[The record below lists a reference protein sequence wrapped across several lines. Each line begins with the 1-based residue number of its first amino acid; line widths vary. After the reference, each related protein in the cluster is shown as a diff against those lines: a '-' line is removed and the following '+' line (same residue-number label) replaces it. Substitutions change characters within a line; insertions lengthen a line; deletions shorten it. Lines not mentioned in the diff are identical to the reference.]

1 VVETEP
7 HIVAW
12 PNPYE
17 DPRCQATDSPSKRI
31 LPIFSAGVQA
41 ERRAPLAT
49 CAGCIAVDRCPKA
62 ATPHTYGGAL
72 ARQQARAAGRA
83 VTRCGLAT
91 SPSPPTGLFHSRA
104 ARRTCAREAQA
115 RVRGRHLRERSHAPS
130 GERRRQ
136 RPRNRRGLRETGPTG
151 SSAFNDAVSQHAS
164 AAGEGSSHRG
174 PVRP

>member
-31 LPIFSAGVQA
+31 LPIVSAGVQA
-41 ERRAPLAT
+41 ERRAPLAM
-49 CAGCIAVDRCPKA
+49 CAGCMAVDRCPKA

-72 ARQQARAAGRA
+72 ARQHARAAGRA

-104 ARRTCAREAQA
+104 ARRTSP
-115 RVRGRHLRERSHAPS
+115 VRH
-130 GERRRQ
+130 
-136 RPRNRRGLRETGPTG
+136 RRGCGAATFARGLTRPLARGG
-151 SSAFNDAVSQHAS
+151 ASVHAT
-164 AAGEGSSHRG
+164 AAGSGRPGRQAPPRSTTPCHNMPAPRAKAAPIEG
-174 PVRP
+174 P